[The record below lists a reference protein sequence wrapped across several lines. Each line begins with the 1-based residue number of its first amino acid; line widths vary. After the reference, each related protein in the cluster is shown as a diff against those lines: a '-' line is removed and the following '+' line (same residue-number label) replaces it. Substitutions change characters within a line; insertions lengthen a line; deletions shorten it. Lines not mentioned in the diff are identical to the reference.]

1 MGPVLDTTPGYGIV
15 KRRMEHTLV
24 DKNKLL
30 NRVRRIRGQV
40 EGLERAIAEDRDCSD
55 VLQIIAA
62 ARGAMGALM
71 GEVIE
76 DHVRFHIVDPD
87 RVPSSKQAQSAQQL
101 IDVLKPY
108 LR

>member
-1 MGPVLDTTPGYGIV
+1 MT
-15 KRRMEHTLV
+15 MAHTLA

-40 EGLERAIAEDRDCSD
+40 EALQRALADERDCSD

-62 ARGAMGALM
+62 ARGAMGSLM
-71 GEVIE
+71 GEVVE

-87 RVPSSKQAQSAQQL
+87 GKPSSRQTQSAQEL

>member
-1 MGPVLDTTPGYGIV
+1 MVKGP
-15 KRRMEHTLV
+15 MAHTIA
-24 DKNKLL
+24 DQTKLL

-40 EGLERAIAEDRDCSD
+40 EALERALAEERDCSD

-62 ARGAMGALM
+62 ARGAMGSLM
-71 GEVIE
+71 GEVVE
-76 DHVRFHIVDPD
+76 DHVRFHIVDPEKN
-87 RVPSSKQAQSAQQL
+87 PSSKQAQSAQQL

>member
-1 MGPVLDTTPGYGIV
+1 MV
-15 KRRMEHTLV
+15 HTIV

-40 EGLERAIAEDRDCSD
+40 EGLERALQEDRDCSD

-62 ARGAMGALM
+62 ARGAMGSLM

-87 RVPSSKQAQSAQQL
+87 AKPSTKQAQSAQQL